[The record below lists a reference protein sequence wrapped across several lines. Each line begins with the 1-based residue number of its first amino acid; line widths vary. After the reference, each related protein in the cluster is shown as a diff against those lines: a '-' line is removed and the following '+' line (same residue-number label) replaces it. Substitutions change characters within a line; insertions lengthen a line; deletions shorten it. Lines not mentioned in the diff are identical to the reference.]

1 MSVACQKMQSEHKIN
16 VSRARF
22 GYKEFLKLAV
32 LKNQLPAF
40 VIFFSSNIQ
49 IHLFCFIL
57 NWFLFPNLNV

>member
-40 VIFFSSNIQ
+40 VIFFSSNI
-49 IHLFCFIL
+49 
-57 NWFLFPNLNV
+57 